1 MESGWGNL
9 VSLLDRRA
17 DVLDR
22 LADGPTEKRDLVHD
36 LQVSRSTV
44 DRAVRELE
52 AHSLVERSDGDV
64 RITLLG
70 RLALAAH
77 VRYRREVATL
87 DRYGD
92 VLEHLDSS
100 APLPPWVLVGAD
112 LHRPEPPRVT
122 YPKERSR
129 SELEDVGRIRGLTK
143 AITDPLKLDLLR
155 DRLLNG
161 DVDAQFVVTTDV
173 LEHLREKRGEELVR
187 AIGNGGLTLYERES
201 LPFGLIVTD
210 PETPDATVLISI
222 YQNGQLAGT
231 LRNRRTAV
239 VDWALALVETIRE
252 DADRLK
258 LTDETS
264 ATAATDDSVSR

>member
-1 MESGWGNL
+1 MDSGWGNL

-22 LADGPTEKRDLVHD
+22 LADGSTEKRELVDD

-52 AHSLVERSDGDV
+52 ANSLVERVDGGV

-77 VRYRREVATL
+77 LRYRREVATL

-92 VLEHLDSS
+92 VLEHLESS

-122 YPKERSR
+122 YPKEKSR
-129 SELEDVGRIRGLTK
+129 SELENVSRVRGLTK

-155 DRLLNG
+155 DRLLDG
-161 DVDAQFVVTTDV
+161 DVDGQFVVTTDV
-173 LEHLREKRGEELVR
+173 LEHLRETRGEELVR
-187 AIGNGGLTLYERES
+187 ATRTGNLALYERES
-201 LPFGLIVTD
+201 LPFGLVVAD

-222 YQNGQLAGT
+222 YQNGQLAGM

-239 VDWALALVETIRE
+239 VDWALALFGTIRE
-252 DADRLK
+252 DAERLEIS
-258 LTDETS
+258 DEASSTP
-264 ATAATDDSVSR
+264 ATDDSVSR